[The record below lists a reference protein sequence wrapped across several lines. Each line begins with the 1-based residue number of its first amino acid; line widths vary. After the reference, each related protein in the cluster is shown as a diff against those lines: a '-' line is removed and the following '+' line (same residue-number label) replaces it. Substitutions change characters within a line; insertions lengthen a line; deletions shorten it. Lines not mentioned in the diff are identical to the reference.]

1 MPDVSILGQYLHFSF
16 LQGPFKPI
24 GLSVPNEAL
33 RDTLCGPMVVRLLV
47 EELEV
52 MELDS
57 WFPLLKN
64 LKMEVCEVFLL
75 IRDCD
80 GPLKNVFLASKF

>member
-1 MPDVSILGQYLHFSF
+1 MPDVSILRQYLHF
-16 LQGPFKPI
+16 LLLPGPFKPI
-24 GLSVPNEAL
+24 GLNVSNEEL
-33 RDTLCGPMVVRLLV
+33 RDTLCGPMVVRSLL

-64 LKMEVCEVFLL
+64 LKIEVCEVFLH

-80 GPLKNVFLASKF
+80 GPLRMYF